1 MQTKL
6 DEAKAELLE
15 NAARVAENSP
25 GWKTGGLG
33 GGPREDETPAGSR
46 GAGSSAAED
55 VDSPGRATLLAYLQ
69 RYYLHTAPEDLAGR
83 DPVDVAGAALSHFR
97 LAGTRPQ
104 GTANVRVY
112 TPTVEENGW
121 TCSHSVVEV
130 VTDDMPFL
138 VDSVTNEL
146 TRQGRGIHAVIHP
159 QVAVRRDVTGRLV
172 AVLPEGAAGP
182 EERPHDALTESWI
195 HVEVD
200 RESDRSDLKQ
210 ITTDLL
216 RVLSDVRETVED
228 WEKMRDSALRIA
240 EELPGEPTA
249 DDLRDQEVEEARE
262 LLRWLAADHFTFL
275 GYREYRLSDGDS
287 LAAVPGTGLGV
298 LRSDPRHSEDENH
311 PVSPSFSRLPADA
324 RAKAR
329 EHKLLV
335 ITKANSRATV
345 HRPGYLDYVGVKKFD
360 DKGNVVGERRFL
372 GLFSSAAYTESVRR
386 VPVVRRK
393 VAEVLE
399 GAGFSPN
406 SHDGRDL
413 LQILET
419 YPRDELFQTPV
430 DELRSIVTSV
440 LYLQER
446 RRLRLYLRQDEYGR
460 YYSALV
466 YLPRD
471 RYTTGVR
478 LRLVDI
484 LKEELGGTSVDFTA
498 WNTESILSRLH
509 FVVRVPRGT
518 ELAKLTDADT
528 DRIEGRLVEAAR
540 SWADAFAE
548 ALNDECG
555 EERAAE
561 LLRRYGTAIPEGY
574 KADHSPRAAVAD
586 LVHLEALDKTEK
598 DFSLSLYEP
607 VGAGPGERRFKI
619 YRSGEQVSLSA
630 VLPVLQRLG
639 VEVVDEHPYELRCSD
654 RTHVWIYDFGLRLP
668 QGGSG
673 SGDYLTED
681 DRDRFQEAFAAVWTG
696 AAENDGFNALVLR
709 AGLDWRQAMVL
720 RAYAKYLRQSGST
733 FSQDYM
739 EDTLRTN
746 VHTTRLLVSLFE
758 ARMSPSRQ
766 RAGTELID
774 GLMEELDGALD
785 QVASLD
791 EDRILRSFLTLIKAT
806 LRTNYFQSAGEGS
819 IGRGQSAGEGSIG
832 RGQSA
837 GEGSARVHGT
847 DKASARVHGT
857 GEASARVH
865 GTGEASARSHSTD
878 KASARVHGTGEASAR
893 SHGTDKASA
902 RSHSTGEASARRGQK
917 APGGE
922 PHRYV
927 SMKFDPQAIPD
938 LPAPRPA
945 YEIWV
950 YSPRVE
956 GVHLRFGKVARGGL
970 RWSDRREDF
979 RTEILGLVK
988 AQMVKNTVIVPVGAK
1003 GGFVAKQLPDP
1014 AADRDAWLAEGIA
1027 SYKVFISALLDITDN
1042 MVAGEVV
1049 PPADVVRH
1057 DGDDTYLVVA
1067 ADKGTAS
1074 FSDIANDVAVAYD
1087 FWLGDA
1093 FASGGSAGYD
1103 HKGMGITARGAW
1115 ESVKRHFRELG
1126 HDTQSEDFT
1135 VVGVGDMSG
1144 DVFGN
1149 GMLLSEHIR
1158 LVAAFDHRHI
1168 FLDPHPDAATSY
1180 AERRRLYDVPRSSW
1194 ADYDKGLLSPGG
1206 GIHPRTAKSIPVNA
1220 HVREALGIEPGVTK
1234 LTPADLMKAIL
1245 AAPVDLLW
1253 NGGIG
1258 TYVKASTES
1267 NADVGD
1273 KANDAIRVNGE
1284 DLRAKV
1290 VGEGGNLGLTQLGRI
1305 EFARRGADGEG
1316 GKVNTDA
1323 IDNSAGVDTSD
1334 HEVNIKIL
1342 LNGLV
1347 TEGDMTVKQR
1357 NKLLAAM
1364 TDEIGELVLRN
1375 NYAQNTALGNAQA
1388 QAPSLLHAH
1397 QRFMRRLVRDG
1408 HLNRALE
1415 FLPPERQ
1422 IRELLNSGRGLSQP
1436 ELAVLLAYTKITVA
1450 DELIHTGLPDDPY
1463 LRKLLLAYFPQQLR
1477 EQFPERIGSHAL
1489 RREIITTV
1497 LVNDTVNTGGST
1509 FLHRLREETGASVEE
1524 IVRAQTASRE
1534 IFGLSAVWDAVEAL
1548 DNRAPAAV
1556 QTRIRLH
1563 SRRLVERGTRWL
1575 LGNRPQPLEIAGT
1588 IEFFAAGVERVWAQ
1602 LPTMLRGAE
1611 LEWYQR
1617 ILAELTDAG
1626 VPEELALRV
1635 AGFSSAFPT
1644 LDIVAIADRTKQD
1657 PLSVAEVYYDLGDR
1671 LRISRLMDRIVE
1683 LPRADR
1689 WQSMARASIREDLY
1703 AAHAGLTSDVLT
1715 VGNGNATP
1723 EERFAA
1729 WERKNAAILSRSR
1742 ATLDEIQSSDA
1753 FDLAN
1758 LSVAMRTMRGLLR
1771 THS

>member
-1 MQTKL
+1 ML
-6 DEAKAELLE
+6 
-15 NAARVAENSP
+15 R
-25 GWKTGGLG
+25 
-33 GGPREDETPAGSR
+33 
-46 GAGSSAAED
+46 
-55 VDSPGRATLLAYLQ
+55 YLQ
-69 RYYLHTAPEDLAGR
+69 RYYLHTAPEDVTDR
-83 DPVDVAGAALSHFR
+83 DPVDVFGAALSHYR
-97 LAGTRPQ
+97 LAENRPQ
-104 GTANVRVY
+104 GTANVRVH

-146 TRQGRGIHAVIHP
+146 SRQGRGIHVVIHP
-159 QVAVRRDVTGRLV
+159 QVTVRRDLTGKLIE
-172 AVLPEGAAGP
+172 VLPIEANGK
-182 EERPHDALTESWI
+182 ELPHDAVLESWI
-195 HVEVD
+195 HVEID
-200 RESDRSDLKQ
+200 RETDRSDLKQ
-210 ITTDLL
+210 ITADLL
-216 RVLSDVRETVED
+216 RVLSDVREAVED
-228 WEKMRDSALRIA
+228 WEKMRDASLRIA
-240 EELPGEPTA
+240 EELPSEPTA

-262 LLRWLAADHFTFL
+262 LLRWLSADHFTFL
-275 GYREYRLSDGDS
+275 GYREYELTETDA
-287 LAAVPGTGLGV
+287 LAAVPGTGLGI
-298 LRSDPRHSEDENH
+298 LRSDPQHSTDEAH

-335 ITKANSRATV
+335 LTKANSRSTV
-345 HRPGYLDYVGVKKFD
+345 HRPSYLDYIGVKRFD
-360 DKGNVVGERRFL
+360 ANGNVIGERRFL

-386 VPVVRRK
+386 VPVIRRK
-393 VAEVLE
+393 VQEVLE
-399 GAGFSPN
+399 GAGFAPN

-419 YPRDELFQTPV
+419 YPRDELFQTPA
-430 DELRSIVTSV
+430 DQLRSIVTSV

-471 RYTTGVR
+471 RFTTDVR
-478 LRLVDI
+478 LRLTDI
-484 LKEELGGTSVDFTA
+484 LLEELNGRAPVDFTA
-498 WNTESILSRLH
+498 LHTESVLSRLH
-509 FVVRVPRGT
+509 FVIRVQPGT
-518 ELAKLTDADT
+518 ELPDLTDADK
-528 DRIEGRLVEAAR
+528 DRIESRLVEAAR
-540 SWADAFAE
+540 SWADGFAE
-548 ALNDECG
+548 ALNAECG

-561 LLRRYGTAIPEGY
+561 LLRRYGHAFPEGY

-586 LVHLEALDKTEK
+586 LVHVEQLAHLDK
-598 DFSLSLYEP
+598 DFALSLYEP
-607 VGAGPGERRFKI
+607 VGAAPGERRFKI
-619 YRSGEQVSLSA
+619 YRTGDQVSLSA
-630 VLPVLQRLG
+630 VLPVLNRLG
-639 VEVVDEHPYELRCSD
+639 VEVVDERPYELRCSD
-654 RTHVWIYDFGLRLP
+654 RTTAWIYDFGLRMP
-668 QGGSG
+668 QATGN
-673 SGDYLTED
+673 GDYLAD
-681 DRDRFQEAFAAVWTG
+681 DARERFQEAFSAVWTG
-696 AAENDGFNALVLR
+696 EAENDGFNSLVLR
-709 AGLDWRQAMVL
+709 AGLNWRQAMVL
-720 RAYAKYLRQSGST
+720 RAYAKYLRQAGAT

-758 ARMSPSRQ
+758 ARMSPERQ
-766 RAGTELID
+766 RGSTELTD
-774 GLMEELDGALD
+774 ALLEELDGALD

-806 LRTNYFQSAGEGS
+806 LRTNFFQ
-819 IGRGQSAGEGSIG
+819 
-832 RGQSA
+832 
-837 GEGSARVHGT
+837 
-847 DKASARVHGT
+847 
-857 GEASARVH
+857 EALGAKY
-865 GTGEASARSHSTD
+865 HS
-878 KASARVHGTGEASAR
+878 
-893 SHGTDKASA
+893 
-902 RSHSTGEASARRGQK
+902 
-917 APGGE
+917 
-922 PHRYV
+922 YV
-927 SMKFDPQAIPD
+927 SMKFDPQAIPE

-1014 AADRDAWLAEGIA
+1014 SVDRDAWLAEGIA

-1057 DGDDTYLVVA
+1057 DEDDTYLVVA
-1067 ADKGTAS
+1067 ADKGTAT
-1074 FSDIANDVAVAYD
+1074 FSDIANEVAVAYN

-1103 HKGMGITARGAW
+1103 HKAMGITARGAW

-1126 HDTQSEDFT
+1126 HDTQTQDFT

-1168 FLDPHPDAATSY
+1168 FIDPNPDAATSY
-1180 AERRRLYDVPRSSW
+1180 AERRRLFELPRSSW
-1194 ADYDKGLLSPGG
+1194 ADYDKELLSAGG
-1206 GIHPRTAKSIPVNA
+1206 GIHPRAAKSIPVNA
-1220 HVREALGIEPGVTK
+1220 HMRAALGIEAGISK
-1234 LTPADLMKAIL
+1234 MTPAELMKTIL
-1245 AAPVDLLW
+1245 KAPVDLLW

-1258 TYVKASTES
+1258 TYVKASSES

-1284 DLRAKV
+1284 DLRVKA

-1305 EFARRGADGEG
+1305 EFDRSG
-1316 GKVNTDA
+1316 GKINTDA

-1347 TEGDMTVKQR
+1347 SDGDMTVKQR
-1357 NKLLAAM
+1357 NKLLAEM
-1364 TDEIGELVLRN
+1364 TDEVGALVLRN
-1375 NYAQNTALGNAQA
+1375 NYAQNVALGNAVA
-1388 QAPSLLHAH
+1388 QSPSLLHAH
-1397 QRFMRRLVRDG
+1397 QRFMRRLGRDG
-1408 HLNRALE
+1408 HLDRALE
-1415 FLPPERQ
+1415 FLPNDRQ
-1422 IRELLNSGRGLSQP
+1422 IRELLNSGKGLSQP

-1450 DELIHTGLPDDPY
+1450 DELIGTALPDDPY
-1463 LRKLLLAYFPQQLR
+1463 LRRLLHAYFPQALR
-1477 EQFPERIGSHAL
+1477 DRFPDAIDGHAL
-1489 RREIITTV
+1489 CREIVTTV

-1509 FLHRLREETGASVEE
+1509 FLHRLREETGASIEE
-1524 IVRAQTASRE
+1524 VVRAQTAARE
-1534 IFGLSAVWDAVEAL
+1534 IFGLNAVWDAVEAL
-1548 DNRAPAAV
+1548 DNKVPAAV

-1575 LGNRPQPLEIAGT
+1575 LGNRPQPLELADT
-1588 IEFFAAGVERVWAQ
+1588 IGFFAERVEQVWAE
-1602 LPTMLRGAE
+1602 LAKMLRGAD
-1611 LEWYQR
+1611 LEWYQS
-1617 ILAELTDAG
+1617 ILEELTEEG

-1644 LDIVAIADRTKQD
+1644 LDIVAIADRTKKE
-1657 PLSVAEVYYDLGDR
+1657 PMAVAEVYYDLADR
-1671 LRISRLMDRIVE
+1671 LRITQLMDRIIE

-1703 AAHAGLTSDVLT
+1703 AAHAALTADVLT
-1715 VGNGNATP
+1715 VGNGTSTP
-1723 EERFAA
+1723 EERFKA
-1729 WERKNAAILSRSR
+1729 WEQKNAAILSRAR
-1742 ATLDEIQSSDA
+1742 TTLEEIQGSDT

-1758 LSVAMRTMRGLLR
+1758 LSVAMRTMRQLLR